1 MNFNSLDS
9 GLRMTHRYAN
19 RTQRVAA
26 GNASAAEK
34 EGAKE
39 KRIVAEKASFMG
51 SLQGAEKSEAEQS
64 ETEQIE
70 AYRRYLQLKYGNVK
84 IQSIG
89 KDQKSL
95 EQIGKKMSG
104 NDVFIAPNILGEM
117 ANDPEKAAYY
127 EQKIDYFFKEIIP
140 RETAVCAAK
149 GLVFEP
155 GGVVVHEDGSVTY
168 ICGCSDS
175 PERVAEVNAI
185 NKAKREKQAKQRKDS
200 LERSQEAARQR
211 KHMME
216 LYYRRHNKAEIV
228 ANHLPA
234 AAAFFNIG
242 QSMPRSSI
250 FSAIAAYE
258 DAVNNFQEPYI

>member
-1 MNFNSLDS
+1 MNYSSLGS
-9 GLRMTHRYAN
+9 GLGMTYRYAN
-19 RTQRVAA
+19 RTQGAAA

-34 EGAKE
+34 KAAKE
-39 KRIVAEKASFMG
+39 KRTAAEKASFMG
-51 SLQGAEKSEAEQS
+51 NLQRAERSEE
-64 ETEQIE
+64 EQIE
-70 AYRRYLQLKYGNVK
+70 AYRRYLQSKYGNVK

-95 EQIGKKMSG
+95 EQVGKKMSG

-127 EQKIDYFFKEIIP
+127 EQKIDYFFNNVIP
-140 RETAVCAAK
+140 KETAVCAAK

-211 KHMME
+211 QRMME
-216 LYYRRHNKAEIV
+216 LYYRRHNRAEIV

-234 AAAFFNIG
+234 AAAFFNTG

-258 DAVNNFQEPYI
+258 DAVSDFQEPYI